1 MPTTSHNS
9 HARFL
14 LRIKRRRVALGRTIL
29 RRLSNPYL
37 GIGRYVRLMDSSLRL
52 WLNRTS
58 PERKTDIA
66 RLTSLAKGEDTMSIT
81 PIEKILYTAK
91 AHGTGS

>member
-1 MPTTSHNS
+1 MPKTSHNS
-9 HARFL
+9 HAKFF

-58 PERKTDIA
+58 PERKRISRD
-66 RLTSLAKGEDTMSIT
+66 
-81 PIEKILYTAK
+81 
-91 AHGTGS
+91 